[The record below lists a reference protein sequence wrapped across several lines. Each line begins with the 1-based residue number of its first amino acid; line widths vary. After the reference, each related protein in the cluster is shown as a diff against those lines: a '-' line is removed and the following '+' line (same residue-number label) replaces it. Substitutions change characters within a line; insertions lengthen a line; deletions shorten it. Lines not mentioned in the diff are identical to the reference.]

1 MHVQEMYR
9 RLTGLVVFRRL
20 LQDPVVAA
28 CGEMLSARVRG
39 DSGDLCLPGRVVI
52 AGILQA

>member
-39 DSGDLCLPGRVVI
+39 CLLYTSD
-52 AGILQA
+52 AADEL

>member
-20 LQDPVVAA
+20 LQDPVV
-28 CGEMLSARVRG
+28 EKQNRRQQ
-39 DSGDLCLPGRVVI
+39 RN
-52 AGILQA
+52 